1 MNPTISFETTFDES
15 FGPAREFLCSVWPL
29 TKNGEQLVIG
39 NPIFSNRMVLVGSH
53 RHHGDVSVLQ
63 LPEAGAYLID
73 LGYPNGTSL
82 RRTVSLTDGE
92 QYRFIVQTQKPGLRL
107 QPELTPSYSPVPL
120 VNQAAFNIGD
130 FKGPDLEV
138 RSVTQPDR
146 VSLADLREFAADLN
160 DQSKDV
166 EILQRIQNAN
176 LTSEVQLPSV
186 FVPSFRA
193 NGYQRRWLVVSGK
206 GKTQTMV
213 AYPLG
218 WANRGGD
225 VFTLSMHRKAKTG
238 GEAAKWSVGLKLT
251 DPVYGSLVEHL
262 TRRDVL
268 SSSSITESIR
278 GKATT
283 GLYEKEGNPFA
294 AAAAAYLFAL
304 GRNDLDDRREWMV
317 NLTRRF
323 DWLPDGPIALGW
335 KLLREG
341 RRGAS
346 AWHDAREMFVLAF
359 SRGLPYYTVGLHIF
373 VEALTILSMADKEDQ
388 RVREML
394 AAARAA
400 DVACA
405 RTEPF
410 TTLQVSKFL
419 GLPIH

>member
-1 MNPTISFETTFDES
+1 MKPTISFETTSDS

-39 NPIFSNRMVLVGSH
+39 NPLFSNRMVLIGSH
-53 RHHGDVSVLQ
+53 RYGSEVSVLE

-82 RRTVSLTDGE
+82 RRTVSLTEGE
-92 QYRFIVQTQKPGLRL
+92 RYRFIVQNQKSDSRL
-107 QPELTPSYSPVPL
+107 PPEIAPSYSPIPRVAL
-120 VNQAAFNIGD
+120 AAFNIGD

-138 RSVTQPDR
+138 RSVTQPNS
-146 VSLADLREFAADLN
+146 VSLKQLRDFASDLN
-160 DQSKDV
+160 EQSINV
-166 EILQRIQNAN
+166 EVLQRIQNAS
-176 LTSEVQLPSV
+176 LTCEVQLPSV
-186 FVPSFRA
+186 VVSSFRA
-193 NGYQRRWLVVSGK
+193 NSYQRRWLVVSGK
-206 GKTQTMV
+206 GKPQTMV

-218 WANRGGD
+218 WTNQGGD
-225 VFTLSMHRKAKTG
+225 VFTLSLHRKGKTG
-238 GEAAKWSVGLKLT
+238 GDTAKWSVGLKLT

-262 TRRDVL
+262 TRRDVS
-268 SSSSITESIR
+268 SSSSITESMR
-278 GKATT
+278 GQATT
-283 GLYEKEGNPFA
+283 GLYEKEDNPFA

-304 GRNDLDDRREWMV
+304 GRTELEHRREWMV
-317 NLTRRF
+317 NLNHRF
-323 DWLPDGPIALGW
+323 NWLPDGPIALGW

-341 RRGAS
+341 RRGSS
-346 AWHDAREMFVLAF
+346 AWHEAREMFVLAH

-388 RVREML
+388 TVQEML

-400 DVACA
+400 DVACV